1 MTSAPKSL
9 PGTNYYHP
17 MGMENPNPLLRQGDQ
32 WDSTNSHLNNKWMKH
47 SNQTNNVRQDWSA
60 FESLLPDQ
68 NQGNGN
74 GNNNNVKK
82 LDTNEMMDFL
92 S

>member
-1 MTSAPKSL
+1 
-9 PGTNYYHP
+9 
-17 MGMENPNPLLRQGDQ
+17 MENPNPLLQSNQ
-32 WDSTNSHLNNKWMKH
+32 WENSNSSMNNKWMKQ
-47 SNQTNNVRQDWSA
+47 SNQSQNIRQDWSA

-68 NQGNGN
+68 SQGNGN

-82 LDTNEMMDFL
+82 LNTNEMMDFL